1 MASKRIVKCPNC
13 GVFNTNREYC
23 KNCNTLISHQK
34 KRETRAAKIKDEE
47 IEQVKIEL
55 AKMNLADKLKKHPF
69 FLVKIAGWLLHSVW
83 LLLNIIGGLVA
94 WFVAMVA
101 AG

>member
-1 MASKRIVKCPNC
+1 MNAVSHIKCPNC
-13 GVFNTNREYC
+13 GVFNTNKEYC
-23 KNCNTLISHQK
+23 TSCNELISHQK
-34 KRETRAAKIKDEE
+34 KRETRAAKIHVEE
-47 IEQVKIEL
+47 IEQAKEEL

-69 FLVKIAGWLLHSVW
+69 FLVKIAGWILHSVW
-83 LLLNIIGGLVA
+83 LILNIIGGLVA

>member
-34 KRETRAAKIKDEE
+34 KRELKKQAVEQQE
-47 IEQVKIEL
+47 IEKVIYEKENP
-55 AKMNLADKLKKHPF
+55 NLAERLKNHSNIF
-69 FLVKIAGWLLHSVW
+69 YRIFGWILYSVITIVSLIGAGLAWL
-83 LLLNIIGGLVA
+83 I
-94 WFVAMVA
+94 AMVA

>member
-1 MASKRIVKCPNC
+1 MSNTRKIKCSNC

-23 KNCNTLISHQK
+23 INCNSLISDAK
-34 KRETRAAKIKDEE
+34 KRQIKAAEVKQAQIDEVIYE
-47 IEQVKIEL
+47 RENPGFAER
-55 AKMNLADKLKKHPF
+55 LKKHPNF
-69 FLVKIAGWLLHSVW
+69 IYRVVGWILYSAITIVSLIGAGL
-83 LLLNIIGGLVA
+83 A

>member
-1 MASKRIVKCPNC
+1 MSTVSHIKCSNC
-13 GVFNTNREYC
+13 GVFNTDKEYC
-23 KNCNTLISHQK
+23 SSCNTLISHQK

>member
-1 MASKRIVKCPNC
+1 MSTISHIKCSNC

-23 KNCNTLISHQK
+23 KNCNSLISHKKKEVARATQVQK
-34 KRETRAAKIKDEE
+34 KE
-47 IEQVKIEL
+47 IYL
-55 AKMNLADKLKKHPF
+55 AKKKLEKLNFADKLRNHPF
-69 FLVKIAGWLLHSVW
+69 FLVKIVGWILHSIW
-83 LLLNIIGGLVA
+83 LMLNIIGGLIA